1 MILVASC
8 GKVKYITVP
17 VESTREVRVTDHVR
31 DSIYLRDSI
40 REVVKGD
47 TIWITSYR
55 YLYRDKIVKD
65 TVTRVDSIA
74 HVVEVEVPGPVTNVL
89 TSWQSFQLW
98 CGRIVL
104 VLLALYSGVK
114 YLRGKTGI

>member
-1 MILVASC
+1 M
-8 GKVKYITVP
+8 KYITVP

-47 TIWITSYR
+47 TIWSTSYR

-74 HVVEVEVPGPVTNVL
+74 HVVKVEVPGPVTNVL
-89 TSWQSFQLW
+89 TSWQAFQVW
-98 CGRIVL
+98 CGRGLLAV
-104 VLLALYSGVK
+104 LALYLWVK
-114 YLRGKTGI
+114 FLRARIGL